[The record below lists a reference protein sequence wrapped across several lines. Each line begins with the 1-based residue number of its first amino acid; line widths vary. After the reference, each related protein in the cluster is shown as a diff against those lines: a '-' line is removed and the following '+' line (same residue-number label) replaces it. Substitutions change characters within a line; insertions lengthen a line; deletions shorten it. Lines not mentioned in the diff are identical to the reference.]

1 MNKKIRA
8 FYAIELNDEVRN
20 AALHIMD
27 QLKTCEWSEHVRW
40 TPAENL
46 HLTIRFLG
54 DVTED
59 LLTHLNEAIQPRL
72 ADVAPFSIMFKE
84 PRLFPHFKKPRVVAA
99 IIPHNDALLELAN
112 VLEFCAV
119 AAGLEP
125 EARQF
130 KGHLTLGRC
139 NKSFPKRIKLDS
151 IPFSSKL
158 PVTRV
163 SLFQSHLSSAGPTYN
178 RLAELPLGIAHPAGI
193 L

>member
-8 FYAIELNDEVRN
+8 FYAIELNSEVRN
-20 AALHIMD
+20 AALHVIE
-27 QLKTCEWSEHVRW
+27 QLKICEWSEHVRW
-40 TPAENL
+40 TPTENL

-59 LLTHLNEAIQPRL
+59 QLTQLNAAIRPRL
-72 ADVAPFSIMFKE
+72 ANIAPFSIMFKE

-99 IIPHNDALLELAN
+99 IIPHNDALNALAEILES
-112 VLEFCAV
+112 CAV

-139 NKSFPKRIKLDS
+139 NKSFPKRTKLDS

-163 SLFQSHLSSAGPTYN
+163 SLFQSHLSSEGPTYN
-178 RLAELPLGIAHPAGI
+178 RLAELPLGIDN
-193 L
+193 

>member
-8 FYAIELNDEVRN
+8 FYAIELNDEVRH
-20 AALHIMD
+20 AALNIVE

-54 DVTED
+54 DVTEE
-59 LLTHLNEAIQPRL
+59 LLAQLNAAIQPRL
-72 ADVAPFSIMFKE
+72 ANVAPFSIVFKE

-99 IIPHNDALLELAN
+99 IIPHNDALMALTDILEA
-112 VLEFCAV
+112 CAV

-125 EARQF
+125 ESRQY

-139 NKSFPKRIKLDS
+139 NKSFPKRIKLES

-163 SLFQSHLSSAGPTYN
+163 ALFQSHLSSSGPTYT
-178 RLAELPLGIAHPAGI
+178 RLAELPLGTGN
-193 L
+193 